1 MSRGLWLSPKVLC
14 MTLRLAAFGV
24 VAAPLNLL
32 ALLQVVFDPLLQF
45 AVALEQLEQFL
56 KDRTLVDGTDTDE

>member
-1 MSRGLWLSPKVLC
+1 